1 MKKVIYF
8 LAACLSLTIVG
19 CQNEKDIALN
29 TYDGKGLEFVHFAST
44 TDTWLVTENDES
56 YDYKV
61 VVASTYTHATDVT
74 YNITVGPNTTGEEG
88 VDFSIPTKSVTIPAG
103 QYLAELP
110 VKVLYETTGEGFNL
124 ELVLSVDEAL
134 INDLYGDTA
143 VVTVKSDK
151 ITMDWAW
158 LEGEWSAQDYS
169 YYSGANDGDSYSAAI
184 VKVDETHLLVRNLW
198 GSGADLEAT
207 VDFEARTITIPCPQ
221 KWFHMDKYEADLY
234 ILAVDPAN
242 GFDPYEDLETPVVAT
257 FSPAGIVFD
266 NYDALLVG
274 GPYNGYTF
282 AGGLRSTL
290 TK

>member
-19 CQNEKDIALN
+19 CQNEKDIAIN
-29 TYDGKGLEFVHFAST
+29 TYDGKGLEFVHFASA
-44 TDTWLVTENDES
+44 TDTWVVAEDDES

-134 INDLYGDTA
+134 INDLYGDSA
-143 VVTVKSDK
+143 VITVKSDK
-151 ITMDWAW
+151 ITIDWAW
-158 LEGEWSAQDYS
+158 LAGEWSAQDYNMDDS
-169 YYSGANDGDSYSAAI
+169 KNGGSYSAAI
-184 VKVDETHLLVRNLW
+184 IKADETKLLLRNLF
-198 GSGADLEAT
+198 GFESDLEGT
-207 VDFEARTITIPCPQ
+207 VDFEARTITFACPQ
-221 KWFHMDKYEADLY
+221 YMAHIDDYAADLY
-234 ILAVDPAN
+234 FIAVDPAN
-242 GFDPYEDLETPVVAT
+242 DYSPYKDLETPVVAKI
-257 FSPAGIVFD
+257 SPAGIVID
-266 NYDALLVG
+266 NYDILLVG
-274 GPYNGYTF
+274 GPYNGF
-282 AGGLRSTL
+282 IWNGGIRSVL
-290 TK
+290 TR